1 MVEVVTL
8 TSTLTY
14 ARKHR
19 VTGVLDRDVTDQLHH
34 VYSFTYTRTAE
45 QTNFTALGERTHQVD
60 NFDAGFQQFLRA
72 GQLFI
77 GRCRAVDSPTLFFA
91 DVAFHVNRLTQYV
104 HDTTQRCFTY
114 RDFDRVLEVF
124 YIQTAAQTIRRTHG
138 DGTYDTAAQLLLNFQ
153 HQNFITILYLKGFVH
168 AWYGILRELDVDHG
182 ADYLDNLS
190 SSHLKSST
198 K

>member
-1 MVEVVTL
+1 M
-8 TSTLTY
+8 
-14 ARKHR
+14 
-19 VTGVLDRDVTDQLHH
+19 
-34 VYSFTYTRTAE
+34 
-45 QTNFTALGERTHQVD
+45 
-60 NFDAGFQQFLRA
+60 
-72 GQLFI
+72 
-77 GRCRAVDSPTLFFA
+77 
-91 DVAFHVNRLTQYV
+91 
-104 HDTTQRCFTY
+104 
-114 RDFDRVLEVF
+114 LEVF

>member
-1 MVEVVTL
+1 M
-8 TSTLTY
+8 
-14 ARKHR
+14 
-19 VTGVLDRDVTDQLHH
+19 
-34 VYSFTYTRTAE
+34 
-45 QTNFTALGERTHQVD
+45 
-60 NFDAGFQQFLRA
+60 
-72 GQLFI
+72 
-77 GRCRAVDSPTLFFA
+77 DSPTLFFA

-182 ADYLDNLS
+182 ADYGQS
-190 SSHLKSST
+190 FQ
-198 K
+198 